1 VPLAPPQQY
10 TIRRLH
16 PDDAIQV
23 SQVIYRVYGYSYP
36 NPDLYY
42 ADHIVHLNE
51 TGELVSVVAVDES
64 GTVVGHYAL
73 ERPGLGPVAEA
84 GQAVVAPAH
93 RGRKLMEQMHTYL
106 ESEGRRL
113 GLAGIY
119 VQPVT
124 AHTFSQRVQEDF
136 GIRPCGVSL
145 GVWPALVFK
154 QIAEEA
160 HPERSTLMLYYK
172 YLQPPAPAVVHVPA
186 HHRPMLERIYACLG
200 GPVEFQVGRAP
211 RGYGKVS
218 VSYLKTHR
226 LATIHVQQ
234 IGVDTAAEI
243 RRVRVDLVETA
254 AVDAVLLELPL
265 AQPGAAH
272 LCEAAE
278 GDGFFFAGLGPCFA
292 PQGDVLRLQYLQV
305 PVDCARL
312 QILSPFGRELLAY
325 VAAERERVG
334 RGAAAT
340 P

>member
-1 VPLAPPQQY
+1 
-10 TIRRLH
+10 
-16 PDDAIQV
+16 
-23 SQVIYRVYGYSYP
+23 
-36 NPDLYY
+36 
-42 ADHIVHLNE
+42 VHLNA

-64 GTVVGHYAL
+64 GAVVGHYAL

-93 RGRKLMEQMHTYL
+93 RGRKLMEQMHACL
-106 ESEGRRL
+106 EREGQRL
-113 GLAGIY
+113 GLGGIY

-136 GIRPCGVSL
+136 GVRPCGVSL
-145 GVWPALVFK
+145 AVWPALVFK

-160 HPERSTLMLYYK
+160 EPERSTLMLYYK
-172 YLQPPAPAVVHVPA
+172 YLQPPAPTVVHVPA
-186 HHRPMLERIYACLG
+186 HHRAMVERIYASLG
-200 GPVEFQVGRAP
+200 GPVKLQIGRAP
-211 RGYGKVS
+211 RGHGKIS

-234 IGVDTAAEI
+234 IGVDTAAEV
-243 RRVRVDLVETA
+243 RRVREDLVETA

-265 AQPGAAH
+265 ANPGAVH

-278 GDGFFFAGLGPCFA
+278 ADGFFFAGLGPGFA
-292 PQGDVLRLQYLQV
+292 PEGDVLRLQYLTV
-305 PVDCARL
+305 PVDCTRL

-325 VAAERERVG
+325 VDAERERVG
-334 RGAAAT
+334 RGDPAT